1 MIFTVFL
8 FNILFCSGLIYFYI
22 KNPPKT
28 DDICSENK
36 LYYKH
41 ALKHLLYIYILLFIV
56 CMLLNFVIKSINPN
70 TFTNIALLSFGFI
83 TLFASIII
91 SINIYPQKIQCLVT
105 SLSYYLSLLP
115 LIIFGIMSIFL
126 GYLGSICTRIN

>member
-8 FNILFCSGLIYFYI
+8 FNILFCSALIYFYI
-22 KNPPKT
+22 QNPPKT
-28 DDICSENK
+28 DDICGENK